1 MKVSPSMIRPT
12 NGQLAEDC
20 RGLSCVQKTKEKIII
35 QRKIQMR
42 NEANNSNKKR
52 LNLVT
57 INQISCMILQQFG
70 RFSRF
75 LWKFCDCLR
84 NLSFVAEIFRILP
97 ELRQSLDKCYSL
109 SSKMNLKVS
118 SKIQILGRGSP
129 ASRGIDLHNASG
141 WQRGPR
147 LSTQESGSKPDSWS
161 YGPRLAELL
170 P

>member
-20 RGLSCVQKTKEKIII
+20 RGLSCVQKTKGKKI

-75 LWKFCDCLR
+75 LWKSCDFLR

-129 ASRGIDLHNASG
+129 G
-141 WQRGPR
+141 
-147 LSTQESGSKPDSWS
+147 ESG
-161 YGPRLAELL
+161 G
-170 P
+170 